1 MTQAKP
7 TPMIQQYLSVKD
19 EYPDALLFY
28 RMGDF
33 YEMFF
38 EDAEKASQLLNITLT
53 SRNKNVA
60 SPIPMCGVPY
70 KAAKNYISKLI
81 NQGYKVAICDQVEDP
96 SKAKGLV
103 KREVTRVVTPGTVLE
118 DDLLEAKSHNFVLA
132 MEIRDDLVG
141 LAYLDVSTGKFRL
154 TETPGFTD
162 ALDEV
167 KRISPS
173 EILLSVKVESH
184 SIYRE
189 LEAKLEGHYLTFVDQ
204 RDFEYAGAKQRLL
217 ELFNTLSLEGFGS
230 ESFKAGVCAA
240 GALVAYAQETQKQ
253 SVAHIQNL
261 ETYVLGQY
269 LLFDERSYQNLEIE
283 RNLRNGGTRGTL
295 LGVMDRTL
303 TAMGGRRL
311 REWIR
316 YPLID
321 PLQIGLR
328 HDAVEES
335 LENLRITLG
344 LREHLKKI
352 QDIERLQGKITMGHA
367 NARDLVALKRSLMAL
382 PEIRARLED
391 FTAPGFHPDL
401 EFDILGDLAD
411 LMEASIREDAP
422 PTIQEG
428 GIIKPGYHAELDELI
443 QISRDGKGWLV
454 KLEAREREATG
465 ITTLK
470 VRYNKV
476 FGYYLEIPKARLEHV
491 PEHYVRK
498 QTLVN
503 AERFITDELKQ
514 FESKVLGAE
523 DRRATLEYRIFQ
535 DIRQKIMDRKDDLQ
549 ATAQF
554 IARLDCLT
562 ALAVVADE
570 NAYSRPELN
579 PDGRILIEDGRHPV
593 IEKMI
598 SGERFVPNSVE
609 LDAQQQVLIITGPNM
624 AGKSTILRQVA
635 LTTLMAQ
642 AGSFVPAGHASLSV
656 TDRIFTRVGALDNL
670 SQGLSTFLVEM
681 QETANILNNAT
692 ADSLVIMDEIGRGT
706 STYDGLSIA
715 WAVAEYLHDL
725 NGKGVKTLFATHYH
739 ELTELAQK
747 KERVRNYNIAVKEWN
762 DEIIFLRKLV
772 EGGTNRSYGIQVAR
786 LAGIPGKV
794 VTRAKKIL
802 NRIENAEH
810 ENTGEPS
817 PDVLESRAG
826 TQQVQLELFTSP
838 GQKII
843 KKIKRLDIASMSP
856 LEALN
861 TLDTLQKE
869 AEGSQP
875 MKSEPGIPKPRGRRT
890 EDGGQRTED
899 RGRRSEVGGQR
910 TEDGGQRSEVR
921 DKQPDSSTE

>member
-19 EYPDALLFY
+19 DYPDALLFY

-60 SPIPMCGVPY
+60 SPIPMCGVPF

-173 EILLSVKVESH
+173 EILFSVEVESH
-184 SIYRE
+184 AIYRE

-204 RDFEYAGAKQRLL
+204 RDFEYAGSKQRLL
-217 ELFNTLSLEGFGS
+217 ALFNTLSLEGFGC
-230 ESFKAGVCAA
+230 ENFNAGVCAA
-240 GALVAYAQETQKQ
+240 GALVAYAQDTQKQ
-253 SVAHIQNL
+253 SVAHVQNL

-295 LGVMDRTL
+295 IGVIDKTL

-316 YPLID
+316 YPLVD
-321 PLQIGLR
+321 PHQIGLR

-335 LENLRITLG
+335 LENLRTTQG

-352 QDIERLQGKITMGHA
+352 QDIERIQGKITMGHA
-367 NARDLVALKRSLMAL
+367 NARDLAALKRSLMTL
-382 PEIRARLED
+382 PEIRELLND
-391 FTAPGFHPDL
+391 FSSPGFHPEL
-401 EFDILGDLAD
+401 QFDILGDLAG
-411 LMEASIREDAP
+411 LMEAAIREDAP

-465 ITTLK
+465 ITALK

-476 FGYYLEIPKARLEHV
+476 FGYYLEVPKARLAHV

-503 AERFITDELKQ
+503 AERFITEELKQ

-523 DRRATLEYRIFQ
+523 DRRAALEYRIFQ
-535 DIRQKIMDRKDDLQ
+535 DIRQKIIDHKDDLQ

-570 NAYSRPELN
+570 NDYSRPELN
-579 PDGRILIEDGRHPV
+579 PEGRIRIQDGRHPV

-609 LDAQQQVLIITGPNM
+609 LDEQQQVLIITGPNM

-642 AGSFVPAGHASLSV
+642 AGSFVPAGHASLGI

-706 STYDGLSIA
+706 STFDGLSIA

-794 VTRAKKIL
+794 VRRAKKIL
-802 NRIENAEH
+802 SRIENAEH
-810 ENTGEPS
+810 ENTGEPN
-817 PDVLESRAG
+817 PKGLESRAG

-838 GQKII
+838 GQEII
-843 KKIKRLDIASMSP
+843 QKIKTLDITSMSP
-856 LEALN
+856 LDALN
-861 TLDTLQKE
+861 TLDALQKE
-869 AEGSQP
+869 AEGSEFQ
-875 MKSEPGIPKPRGRRT
+875 SYRGRRT
-890 EDGGQRTED
+890 EDRS
-899 RGRRSEVGGQR
+899 RRP
-910 TEDGGQRSEVR
+910 EVR
-921 DKQPDSSTE
+921 DNQPDSSKE

>member
-19 EYPDALLFY
+19 DYPDALLFY

-70 KAAKNYISKLI
+70 KAAKTYISRLI
-81 NQGYKVAICDQVEDP
+81 TQGYKVAICDQVEDP

-103 KREVTRVVTPGTVLE
+103 KREVTRVVTPGTLLE
-118 DDLLEAKSHNFVLA
+118 DDLLEAKSHNYVLA
-132 MEIRDDLVG
+132 LEIRDDLVG
-141 LAYLDVSTGKFRL
+141 IAYLDVSTGKFRL
-154 TETPGFTD
+154 TETRRFND
-162 ALDEV
+162 ALEEAL
-167 KRISPS
+167 RISPS
-173 EILLSVKVESH
+173 EILLSAKVESH
-184 SIYRE
+184 PIYLQLKTR
-189 LEAKLEGHYLTFVDQ
+189 LEGHYTTYVDQ
-204 RDFEYAGAKQRLL
+204 RDFEYAAAKQRLL
-217 ELFNTLSLEGFGS
+217 DLFKTLSLEGFGC
-230 ESFKAGVCAA
+230 EKLKAGICAA

-253 SVAHIQNL
+253 SVAHIQNI

-283 RNLRNGGTRGTL
+283 RNLRNGGPRGTL
-295 LGVMDRTL
+295 LGVIDKTL
-303 TAMGGRRL
+303 TAMGGRKL

-321 PLQIGLR
+321 PAQIGVR
-328 HDAVEES
+328 HDAVQECF
-335 LENLRITLG
+335 ENLKATHA
-344 LREHLKKI
+344 LRGHLRQV

-367 NARDLVALKRSLMAL
+367 NARDLVALKGSLQAL
-382 PEIRARLED
+382 PEICALLED
-391 FTAPGFHPDL
+391 FTSRSFHPELKQDAL
-401 EFDILGDLAD
+401 RDLAH
-411 LMEASIREDAP
+411 LMEVSIREDAP

-428 GIIKPGYHAELDELI
+428 GIIKAGYNAELDELI

-476 FGYYLEIPKARLEHV
+476 FGYYLEVPKARLENV
-491 PEHYVRK
+491 PDHYVRK

-523 DRRATLEYRIFQ
+523 ERRAVLEYRIFQ
-535 DIRQKIMDRKDDLQ
+535 DVRQKIMDHKASLQ

-579 PDGRILIEDGRHPV
+579 NEGRILIEEGRHPV

-598 SGERFVPNSVE
+598 TGERFVPNSVE
-609 LDAQQQVLIITGPNM
+609 LDDCQQVLIITGPNM

-642 AGSFVPAGHASLSV
+642 AGSFVPARYACLGI

-670 SQGLSTFLVEM
+670 SQGHSTFLVEM

-692 ADSLVIMDEIGRGT
+692 GDSLVIMDEIGRGT

-725 NGKGVKTLFATHYH
+725 NGIGVKTLFATHYH
-739 ELTELAQK
+739 ELTELAQT

-786 LAGIPGKV
+786 LAGIPSKV
-794 VTRAKKIL
+794 ISKAKKIL

-810 ENTGEPS
+810 EPAGGPRGTGS
-817 PDVLESRAG
+817 DSRG
-826 TQQVQLELFTSP
+826 GGQQMQLELFTPP
-838 GQKII
+838 GQEII
-843 KKIKRLDIASMSP
+843 KKISRLDLSAMTPI
-856 LEALN
+856 EALN
-861 TLDTLQKE
+861 YLNALQE
-869 AEGSQP
+869 ET
-875 MKSEPGIPKPRGRRT
+875 RG
-890 EDGGQRTED
+890 G
-899 RGRRSEVGGQR
+899 
-910 TEDGGQRSEVR
+910 
-921 DKQPDSSTE
+921 